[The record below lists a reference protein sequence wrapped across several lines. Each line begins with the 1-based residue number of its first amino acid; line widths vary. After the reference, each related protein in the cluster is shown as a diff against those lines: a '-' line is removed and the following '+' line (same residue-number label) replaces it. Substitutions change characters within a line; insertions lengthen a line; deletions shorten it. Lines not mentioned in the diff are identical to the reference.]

1 MTLDGCLST
10 RLFYGGNHGTEFYE
24 FAFLGIN
31 FTQQS
36 IFGSF
41 DFWITVPD
49 EPQPASRRPPSVAA
63 AISRAATG

>member
-36 IFGSF
+36 IFGGLDFYIDLVSLDF
-41 DFWITVPD
+41 DDGFAFMNFITLLF
-49 EPQPASRRPPSVAA
+49 
-63 AISRAATG
+63 

>member
-1 MTLDGCLST
+1 MTLVGCLST

-41 DFWITVPD
+41 DFYIDLVGLDFDDGFALMNFITLLF
-49 EPQPASRRPPSVAA
+49 
-63 AISRAATG
+63 

>member
-10 RLFYGGNHGTEFYE
+10 RFFYGGNHGTEFYE

-36 IFGSF
+36 IFGSLDFYIDLVSLDF
-41 DFWITVPD
+41 DDGFAFMNLITLLL
-49 EPQPASRRPPSVAA
+49 
-63 AISRAATG
+63 